1 MRIDE
6 QKRGFVDNG
15 SHQGASSRER
25 AEIGL
30 AVITVSLLAGLLLTP
45 ARWHGTVAAGTGCA
59 LLGGA
64 LLLFGQRRSGED
76 GGVLRRL
83 RARGR
88 GRIFA
93 IQVERWLHDR

>member
-1 MRIDE
+1 MRTDE

-15 SHQGASSRER
+15 SHQGTSSRER
-25 AEIGL
+25 AEIAL

-45 ARWHGTVAAGTGCA
+45 ARWHGAVAAGTGCA

-64 LLLFGQRRSGED
+64 LLLFGRRSGEG

-88 GRIFA
+88 GRLFA